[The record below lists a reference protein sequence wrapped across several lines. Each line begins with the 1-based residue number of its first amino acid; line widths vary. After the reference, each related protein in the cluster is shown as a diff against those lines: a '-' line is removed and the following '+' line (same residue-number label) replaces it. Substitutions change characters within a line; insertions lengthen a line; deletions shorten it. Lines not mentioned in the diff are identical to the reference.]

1 VTEIENRLDVF
12 GRVCVC
18 VCARGRW
25 LKRPTEVCA
34 RFKRRPIYSQE
45 THSFKKDLYIQKRP
59 ICVGKEAYCII
70 KAPEAAAG
78 CSVGSIICFDVCG
91 LGFRVVGFRV
101 VGCRVVGFRV

>member
-1 VTEIENRLDVF
+1 MPGRPHTLWSRLVLLLE
-12 GRVCVC
+12 RTWVKT
-18 VCARGRW
+18 GRW

-45 THSFKKDLYIQKRP
+45 THSFKKDLFIQKRP

-91 LGFRVVGFRV
+91 LGFRVVG
-101 VGCRVVGFRV
+101 CRVVGFRV